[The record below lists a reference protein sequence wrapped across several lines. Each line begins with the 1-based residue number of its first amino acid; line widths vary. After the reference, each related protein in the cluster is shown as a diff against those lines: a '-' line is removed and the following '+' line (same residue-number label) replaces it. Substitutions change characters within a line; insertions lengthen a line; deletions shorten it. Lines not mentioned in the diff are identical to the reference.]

1 MKVALQNAVDSEDYE
16 AAADLRDA
24 CETIRSELNPREQF
38 LIARLEDL
46 QDDSNDTRTRAE
58 AAASLAEV
66 GTEELVA
73 ETISNQLATLHLDE
87 DRAFAE
93 ILENSLW
100 TLWLKAPE
108 GRPDSLDLDAEMKRG
123 VQAMAEPKMLPL
135 AIKMFTSLMER
146 APSWAEAHNK
156 RATCHYLT
164 GNLDQ
169 AVADCKATLA
179 INPHHFGCLSG
190 LGMCLIR
197 QNRFPEAKQTLE
209 EAIRVNPTMAG
220 IRATL
225 DSLEKAIAENSEE

>member
-93 ILENSLW
+93 ILEKSHND
-100 TLWLKAPE
+100 TLRL
-108 GRPDSLDLDAEMKRG
+108 
-123 VQAMAEPKMLPL
+123 QPL
-135 AIKMFTSLMER
+135 L
-146 APSWAEAHNK
+146 
-156 RATCHYLT
+156 
-164 GNLDQ
+164 
-169 AVADCKATLA
+169 
-179 INPHHFGCLSG
+179 
-190 LGMCLIR
+190 
-197 QNRFPEAKQTLE
+197 
-209 EAIRVNPTMAG
+209 
-220 IRATL
+220 
-225 DSLEKAIAENSEE
+225 